1 MKNKILIGAVIVLA
15 AAFIFENAY
24 LLGRRHS
31 REGFRRNIPMRYE
44 ALPAKALSAND
55 FSAFRQMNTWDPLE
69 EMNKVQARMAQMF
82 RKSFPEGLNQGH
94 PFGADA
100 LVESGISLNVNDTES
115 AYTIKASL
123 PRLEKDKIQVQV
135 KGRQLVISGGQKQV
149 KSKQDKDY
157 YSQSSNYGQ
166 FLSSFMLPDD
176 AKIDQIKSDYKNG
189 ILTITVPREKAA
201 QSMGEKTIK
210 VPVK

>member
-1 MKNKILIGAVIVLA
+1 
-15 AAFIFENAY
+15 
-24 LLGRRHS
+24 
-31 REGFRRNIPMRYE
+31 MRYE

-69 EMNKVQARMAQMF
+69 EMNKVQSRMAQMF

-189 ILTITVPREKAA
+189 ILTITVPREKSA